1 MVKTGS
7 LIIVA
12 DLGDLKAYRM
22 EKLEAVNRQ
31 DTTQTSHVVQ
41 RGDFKEALVLISLKD
56 FSYIKAHKKLE
67 DIVSDEAGRFKGA
80 GVMAGEEVRGSY
92 GERHNIDLE
101 IKKRLIKAIA
111 EDIGELV
118 ENEAPRAWYL
128 AFPQETTN
136 QLLEALDPE
145 VKKTLANNIK
155 VDLTKIR
162 QNEILSHF

>member
-1 MVKTGS
+1 MVRTGS

-12 DLGDLKAYRM
+12 DLGELKAYRM

-31 DTTQTSHVVQ
+31 DEAQVSHVVQ
-41 RGDFKEALVLISLKD
+41 RGDFKEALVLIPLED
-56 FSYIKAHKKLE
+56 INYIHAHKKLE
-67 DIVSDEAGRFKGA
+67 EIVSDEAGRFKGS
-80 GVMAGEEVRGSY
+80 GSVAGEASRGSY

-101 IKKRLIKAIA
+101 IRKRLLKAIA

-118 ENEAPRAWYL
+118 KKEACRAWYL

-136 QLLEALDPE
+136 QLMEKLDSE
-145 VKKTLANNIK
+145 VKKTLANNIT
-155 VDLTKIR
+155 VDLTKTR